1 MVGQIIY
8 KYNFQVTKGDNPTN
22 FTLWPPKKGKTMGIF
37 FSVKLREKLQ
47 TGGKIIKVSK
57 PRNLKTKH

>member
-1 MVGQIIY
+1 MATQ
-8 KYNFQVTKGDNPTN
+8 
-22 FTLWPPKKGKTMGIF
+22 KKKKTMGIF

-47 TGGKIIKVSK
+47 TRGKIIKVSK